1 MFDAK
6 ALRPANLLKHWQ
18 QLRTLEQALNQAA
31 IIAITDHRGT
41 ITYANDAFVKI
52 SGYRRDELVGS
63 NHRLVKSGYH
73 DPAFYRQMWRTIS
86 SGKVWRDEVCNRTKN
101 GELYWVDTT
110 IVPLLGKNGKPEQYV
125 SIRFDITDK
134 KRLESLV
141 MLDPLTGIGNRR
153 FAEQKIHE
161 LIASGQAGD
170 QAALVLIDLDKFKQ
184 VNDALGHEAGD
195 LLLKRVAE
203 RLQEVKGS
211 NDLLARLAGD
221 EFLIFMPGI
230 GDHSQLKRKLA
241 LLKRAF
247 RRPFELQSY
256 RITVWPSM
264 GAALLSPSW
273 PECAGTFAPGRLR
286 LIFG

>member
-110 IVPLLGKNGKPEQYV
+110 IVPLLGKNGKPE
-125 SIRFDITDK
+125 
-134 KRLESLV
+134 
-141 MLDPLTGIGNRR
+141 
-153 FAEQKIHE
+153 
-161 LIASGQAGD
+161 
-170 QAALVLIDLDKFKQ
+170 
-184 VNDALGHEAGD
+184 
-195 LLLKRVAE
+195 
-203 RLQEVKGS
+203 
-211 NDLLARLAGD
+211 
-221 EFLIFMPGI
+221 
-230 GDHSQLKRKLA
+230 
-241 LLKRAF
+241 
-247 RRPFELQSY
+247 
-256 RITVWPSM
+256 
-264 GAALLSPSW
+264 
-273 PECAGTFAPGRLR
+273 
-286 LIFG
+286 